1 MGCIERQRGVRRANR
16 HRRQRCAAPIV
27 HHPLSVINSP
37 GFTLIELLVVIAVI
51 AVLMAVLLPVLGA
64 ARKRAKA
71 LICRSHLKE
80 WGTTLGLYLE
90 ENEGRFPRSGSN
102 DVDST
107 LSLLRGL
114 NVGDKIDP
122 NAPGRFHGVRTEG
135 IALCPMATTD
145 NGPVTFTGR
154 AAGEIYV
161 EGKLGLVF
169 APWEITRPAPSFRM
183 SYGLNNHVFSHSF
196 EGFSGVLKLH
206 QIQYTDVFSLRR
218 RVGIPLLL
226 DAVQPFASLGL
237 EGQRPPS
244 DEPSGSEGEICI
256 NRHDGTL
263 NSLFLDWSVRPVG
276 LKELWTLKWHL
287 QWDTAGPWT
296 KAGGVQPEDWP
307 KWMRRFKDY

>member
-1 MGCIERQRGVRRANR
+1 MARWEKRVKGGEAASAGVGRSRTRIINR
-16 HRRQRCAAPIV
+16 KSSIV
-27 HHPLSVINSP
+27 NPH

-51 AVLMAVLLPVLGA
+51 AVLMAVLLPALGA

-90 ENEGRFPRSGSN
+90 ENEGRFPRAGSN
-102 DVDST
+102 GVDGT

-122 NAPGRFHGVRTEG
+122 NAPGRYHGVRTEG
-135 IALCPMATTD
+135 IALCPMANRG
-145 NGPVTFTGR
+145 NGPGTFTGR
-154 AAGEIYV
+154 AGGEIYV
-161 EGKLGLVF
+161 EGKWGLTF

-183 SYGLNNHVFSHSF
+183 SYGLNNHVFSFSF
-196 EGFSGVLKLH
+196 DGSGVPRPH
-206 QIQYTDVFSLRR
+206 QMQYTDVFSLRR
-218 RVGIPLLL
+218 RDGIPLLL
-226 DAVQPFASLGL
+226 DAVQSFASLAL
-237 EGQRPPS
+237 EGQRPPNH
-244 DEPSGSEGEICI
+244 EPSGSAGEICI

-263 NSLFLDWSVRPVG
+263 NSLFLDCSVRAVG

-287 QWDTAGPWT
+287 QWDTCGRWT

-307 KWMRRFKDY
+307 EWMRRFKDY